1 MNTKT
6 EYQNPERGHYVTSGI
21 LIRAMQ
27 ILVMFILMGLELFFG
42 SGKLAWAW
50 AWVFLGISLV
60 SVTINA
66 VFMLRTSPGTIAER
80 ARPKEVKGWDK
91 WIGGS
96 WLLGQYFLVP
106 LIAALDRRFGWTHV
120 YGNTWHGLGGVVY
133 ALSLGITGW
142 AMISNAYFST
152 AVRIQTDRGQ
162 QVCSSGPYRYV
173 RHPGYAGFF
182 LQALSTPILLGSLW
196 ALLFALPAGLLMVIR
211 TVIEDRMLQKELP
224 GYPEYTRQVKYRLVP
239 GVW

>member
-1 MNTKT
+1 MDRNR
-6 EYQNPERGHYVTSGI
+6 NPLPVSAEGDVTAGI
-21 LIRAMQ
+21 LTRAMQ
-27 ILVMFILMGLELFFG
+27 ILVMFILMGLELFLS
-42 SGKLAWAW
+42 SGDLAWTW
-50 AWVFLGISLV
+50 AWVFLGIGLV

-66 VFMLRTSPGTIAER
+66 VFMLRTSLGTIAER

-106 LIAALDRRFGWTHV
+106 LIAALDQRFSWTHV
-120 YGNTWHGLGGVVY
+120 YGNTWHGLGAVVY

-162 QVCSSGPYRYV
+162 QVCSSGPYHYV
-173 RHPGYAGFF
+173 RHPGYVGFF

-196 ALLFALPAGLLMVIR
+196 ALLFAIPVGVLMVIR
-211 TVIEDRMLQKELP
+211 TVIEDRMLQEELP
-224 GYPEYTRQVKYRLVP
+224 GYKEYTHHVKYRLLP
-239 GVW
+239 WVW